1 MNDIVNP
8 FGGDARPGG
17 ALANAEAQR
26 AITEV
31 QAALIVAHSMPRD
44 QRRSMDLILQECTR
58 EGLAAEA
65 TYEYARGGTAIT
77 GASIRLAETVAR
89 NWGNLE
95 CGVKETTRHTGWSEA
110 MSYAW
115 DLQTNTR
122 EVRIFPVRHIRDTK
136 QGPKPVTDERD
147 IYELVANM
155 GARRK
160 RACIIALIPGDVFQT
175 ALLQCEATLKANFE
189 VTPEF
194 IAQMLERFAEY
205 GITKAMIE
213 AREQRRIESISPAA
227 AQRLRRVY
235 TSLKD
240 GMSEPGEWFDVS
252 IGAPGEKPAQ
262 RSSTEVMKEAMKARG
277 SGGASGTGPAAK
289 KTAPKAKAVQAASE
303 PPAEAKGA
311 PTYASI
317 RDALEHAKS
326 VAEVGAAGDAI
337 ARIKD
342 DQQREELE
350 AILDARLREF
360 EEAERDPLD
369 PGEPS

>member
-1 MNDIVNP
+1 MNDLTTNP
-8 FGGDARPGG
+8 FATEARPGG
-17 ALANAEAQR
+17 AVAGAEAQR

-44 QRRSMDLILQECTR
+44 QKRSMDLIIQECTR

-65 TYEYARGGTAIT
+65 TYEYARGGTPIT
-77 GASIRLAETVAR
+77 GPSIRLAETVAR
-89 NWGNLE
+89 SWGNFE
-95 CGVKETTRHTGWSEA
+95 SGIKETVRHIGWSECMA
-110 MSYAW
+110 YAW

-122 EVRIFPVRHIRDTK
+122 EVRTFTVRHVRDTK
-136 QGPKPVTDERD
+136 QGPKPVTEERD
-147 IYELVANM
+147 VYELVANL

-160 RACIIALIPGDVFQT
+160 RACIISLVPGDVWQT
-175 ALLQCEATLKANFE
+175 ALNQCELTLKVSFE

-240 GMSEPGEWFDVS
+240 GITTPAEEFDLT

-262 RSSTEVMKEAMKARG
+262 QSGTERMKAEMKARG
-277 SGGASGTGPAAK
+277 AGAGGGTPAAK
-289 KTAPKAKAVQAASE
+289 KTAPKATPKAAQEA
-303 PPAEAKGA
+303 PAEAKGA
-311 PTYASI
+311 PTYAGI

-326 VAEVGAAGDAI
+326 MAEVGAAGDAI
-337 ARIKD
+337 AGIRD

-360 EEAERDPLD
+360 DEAEGDEGRD

>member
-1 MNDIVNP
+1 MNDNALNP

-17 ALANAEAQR
+17 AVAGAEAQR

-65 TYEYARGGTAIT
+65 TYEYARGGTPIT
-77 GASIRLAETVAR
+77 GPSIRLAETVAR
-89 NWGNLE
+89 NWGNFE
-95 CGVKETTRHTGWSEA
+95 CGVKETTRHAGWSEA

-122 EVRIFPVRHIRDTK
+122 EVRTFTVRHIRDTK
-136 QGPKPVTDERD
+136 NGPKPVTEERD
-147 IYELVANM
+147 IYELVANY

-160 RACIIALIPGDVFQT
+160 RACVISLIPGDVWQ
-175 ALLQCEATLKANFE
+175 AAMSQCELTLKINFE
-189 VTPEF
+189 VTPEL
-194 IAQMLERFAEY
+194 IAQMLERFAEF

-240 GMSEPGEWFDVS
+240 GITTPAEEFDTT
-252 IGAPGEKPAQ
+252 ITAPGDKPAQ
-262 RSSTEVMKEAMKARG
+262 QSSTERMKEAMKARG
-277 SGGASGTGPAAK
+277 AGVGGAAK
-289 KTAPKAKAVQAASE
+289 KTAPKAAAKAAQEA
-303 PPAEAKGA
+303 PAEAKGA

-326 VAEVGAAGDAI
+326 VAEVGTAGDAI
-337 ARIKD
+337 AGIKD

-360 EEAERDPLD
+360 EEAERDP
-369 PGEPS
+369 GEPS